1 VQSSVAGPLRLSG
14 GGKKKMVA
22 TLSDLKKDDAGGSDM
37 PAGAMQGMVD
47 GEKLSKEFMGEL
59 TSRCEGPRSAS
70 TRGCA

>member
-1 VQSSVAGPLRLSG
+1 
-14 GGKKKMVA
+14 MVA